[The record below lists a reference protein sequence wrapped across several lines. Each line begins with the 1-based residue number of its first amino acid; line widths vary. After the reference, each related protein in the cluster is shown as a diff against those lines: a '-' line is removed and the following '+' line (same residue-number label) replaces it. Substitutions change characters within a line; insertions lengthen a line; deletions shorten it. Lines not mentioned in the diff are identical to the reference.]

1 MRDTFKK
8 IERRYREMMM
18 SKIPL
23 ERLRMV
29 SRMYDGGRKLALSG
43 IKHAENLDAEQLRM
57 ALFLRMYGA
66 DFSVDECR
74 KIVGGINIESIS

>member
-1 MRDTFKK
+1 MRDTSKK
-8 IERRYREMMM
+8 IERRYREMML
-18 SKIPL
+18 SKTPL
-23 ERLRMV
+23 ERLRMA
-29 SRMYDGGRKLALSG
+29 SRMYDAGRKLAISG
-43 IKHAENLDAEQLRM
+43 IKHAENLNAEQLRM